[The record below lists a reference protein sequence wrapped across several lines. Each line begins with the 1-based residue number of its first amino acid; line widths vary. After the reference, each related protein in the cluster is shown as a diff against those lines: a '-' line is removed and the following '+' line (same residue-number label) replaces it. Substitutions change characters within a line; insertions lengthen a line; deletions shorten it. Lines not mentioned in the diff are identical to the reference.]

1 MTGPCWCNTDLIYP
15 GRYCIT
21 HQPPSPIQVVGGG
34 GSEKGE
40 IQISDWLG
48 GMWSARPGELSLVE
62 DWSLAPFPLQESVEI
77 TGVDILRT
85 SPPTVGDQH

>member
-1 MTGPCWCNTDLIYP
+1 MPAGVTDLIYP
-15 GRYCIT
+15 RRYYIT
-21 HQPPSPIQVVGGG
+21 QQPSSIQVVGGG